1 MRRLL
6 ALAPALALLAAG
18 PSEPRWPA
26 IAGPVAL
33 TLPADQGAHPEYRTE
48 WWYVT
53 GWLTT
58 DAGEPLGFQVTFFRT
73 RPLVGEDNPSAFAPT
88 QILFAH
94 AALSDP
100 AIGELRHG
108 ERSARAG
115 FGVAGAKVGDIDVN
129 VADWRLV
136 RGADGAIKARA
147 AGEGFAMDLTLTPTQ
162 PPIRQ
167 GLEGYSRKGPR
178 VDQASRYLSVPQLAV
193 TGQVERDGKGAAVT
207 GTAWMDQ
214 EWSSDLL
221 APDAVGWDWTGLNG
235 DDGSA
240 LMAFRIRRADGS
252 SLWAGGGWRDRAGR
266 FTALGVD
273 DVRLRPLA
281 WWTSPRTGGRYPV
294 KQALQV
300 HLPTGWRELELTPLM
315 PDQEL
320 AGRGVLP
327 VYWEGAVRVPRG
339 RGYLELT
346 GYAGKLEM

>member
-1 MRRLL
+1 MRL
-6 ALAPALALLAAG
+6 LALLAAG
-18 PSEPRWPA
+18 TLLATGPAEPIYPT
-26 IAGPVAL
+26 IAGPAPL
-33 TLPADQGAHPEYRTE
+33 SLPADQGAHPTHRTE

-53 GWLTT
+53 GWLET
-58 DAGEPLGFQVTFFRT
+58 AKGEELGFQVTFFRT
-73 RPLVGEDNPSAFAPT
+73 RPGVAEGNPSAFAPT

-100 AIGELRHG
+100 ALGRIRHA

-115 FGVAGAKVGDIDVN
+115 FGIASAKVGDIDVGL
-129 VADWRLV
+129 ADWRLR
-136 RGADGAIKARA
+136 RGADGTIRAHA
-147 AGEGFAMDLTLTPTQ
+147 AGEDFTLTLDLRPTQ

-167 GLEGYSRKGPR
+167 GVDGYSRKGADPA
-178 VDQASRYLSVPQLAV
+178 QASRYLSVPQLAV
-193 TGQVERDGKGAAVT
+193 TGTIRRGGGPERVT

-252 SLWAGGGWRDRAGR
+252 SLWAGGGWRDPAGR
-266 FTALGVD
+266 FTPLERD
-273 DVRLRPLA
+273 DVRFRPLD

-294 KQALQV
+294 RQELTV
-300 HLPTGWRELELTPLM
+300 RLPTGPRRLILTPLF

-320 AGRGVLP
+320 SGGVLP
-327 VYWEGAVRVPRG
+327 VYWEGAVRVKGG